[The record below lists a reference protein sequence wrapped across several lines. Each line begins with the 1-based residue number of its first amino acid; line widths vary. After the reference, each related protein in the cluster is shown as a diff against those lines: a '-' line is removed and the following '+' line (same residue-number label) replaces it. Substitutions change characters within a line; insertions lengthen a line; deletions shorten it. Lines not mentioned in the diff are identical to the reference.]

1 MACDGLTLSSTVP
14 TLRLESV
21 GPELTLI
28 SLAPELSLSSESCVL
43 AFNVETTL
51 TFAVVPQTLELVS
64 ETVQLCMTSPVPVG
78 VGEANDG
85 QNCGTGAGVY
95 RDKVSTTLRFRSL
108 QSLSDALTIAENDPE
123 CTVDLDL
130 DPTQVL
136 RWNVEPV
143 GDKDG
148 VNLAYVLP
156 DAVDRETFRLYRNG
170 IRQRAEDGDGSDFR
184 LAESGGVGS
193 GYDQIV
199 ITREALLDWELLT
212 ADYLVSA

>member
-21 GPELTLI
+21 GPELTLA
-28 SLAPELSLSSESCVL
+28 SATPELSLSSESCVL

-64 ETVQLCMTSPVPVG
+64 ETIQLNMTTPIPVG

-95 RDKVSTTLRFRSL
+95 RDKVSTTLRFRTL
-108 QSLSDALTIAENDPE
+108 QSLSDALTVAENDPE
-123 CTVDLDL
+123 CSVDFDI

-136 RWNVEPV
+136 RWNVVPA
-143 GDKDG
+143 GDLDG
-148 VNLAYVLP
+148 LNLIYSLP
-156 DAVDRETFRLYRNG
+156 EAADKATFRLYRNG
-170 IRQRAEDGDGSDFR
+170 VRQRQDDAGLSDF
-184 LAESGGVGS
+184 LMSESGGAGTGFDTVVLTTPAPLG
-193 GYDQIV
+193 
-199 ITREALLDWELLT
+199 WELLT